1 MIPWHDGPDEGRAS
15 EAVRRWRRPISR
27 LSGGVTIILPRPA
40 AATFPEPTELMTSTP
55 IPVTRRDPRRLVDRR
70 AETPRPIGRQLRN
83 RRPGRSCATLVAIV
97 GMSLGGI
104 AIGGCGEQAGTGAP
118 APPTVPSQVVEVD
131 VSTSIMA
138 PVRRQLGA
146 TGTLFPDEETL
157 VAAKVTGRII
167 ELRAD
172 LGDEVDAGTLL
183 AQIDPIDAELALQE
197 RRLALAEAL
206 AQLGLDPDD
215 PGALASVD
223 TAHVDGLPAVQRA
236 RRQADNTRAR
246 LERSEVLL
254 AQDPPLI
261 SAQDHADLQTAW
273 EVAEQ
278 DHQLALLSSRATL
291 ARAQTLTAQ
300 VASAER
306 VLADTRV
313 IAPEGIAP
321 PLPAE
326 FESLRLEWD
335 RERLWSIAERYVG
348 VGTLVQPGSPLF
360 RLVDTDPLKLR
371 VPVPEHRIAQV
382 ALGARAVVRGE
393 GSTVDAHGRVLR
405 ISPVVDPRTR
415 TFGVEIIVPNP
426 DRTLRPGGFA
436 RAAIQAAMT
445 EDALLVPA
453 DAIVVFAGVEK
464 IFVVDGEIASERRV
478 ETGASFGTLVE
489 VLRGLDADQT
499 VIRRPSPSLIAGTPV
514 RVAERVAITPPPTGQ
529 GG

>member
-1 MIPWHDGPDEGRAS
+1 MISTPS
-15 EAVRRWRRPISR
+15 LLTRRHPRRFVDR
-27 LSGGVTIILPRPA
+27 CA
-40 AATFPEPTELMTSTP
+40 EPTASIGLHARHRAP
-55 IPVTRRDPRRLVDRR
+55 GNFVT
-70 AETPRPIGRQLRN
+70 
-83 RRPGRSCATLVAIV
+83 TLVAIV
-97 GMSLGGI
+97 SISLGGVV
-104 AIGGCGEQAGTGAP
+104 IGGCGERTGTA
-118 APPTVPSQVVEVD
+118 ASEPPTVPSQAVEVN
-131 VSTSIMA
+131 VSNSIMA

-167 ELRAD
+167 ELRVD
-172 LGDEVDAGTLL
+172 LGDEVAAGTLL
-183 AQIDPIDAELALQE
+183 AQVDPIDAELALQE

-223 TAHVDGLPAVQRA
+223 AAHVDGLPAVQRA

-335 RERLWSIAERYVG
+335 RERRWSVAERLVG
-348 VGTLVQPGSPLF
+348 VGTLVQPGTPLF
-360 RLVDTDPLKLR
+360 RLVDADPLKLR
-371 VPVPEHRIAQV
+371 VPIPEHRIAQV
-382 ALGARAVVRGE
+382 ALGALASVRGE
-393 GSTVDAHGRVLR
+393 GSTVDARGRVLR
-405 ISPVVDPRTR
+405 ISPVIDPRTR

-436 RAAIQAAMT
+436 RAAIQAATT

-453 DAIVVFAGVEK
+453 DAVVVFAGVEK
-464 IFVVDGEIASERRV
+464 IFIVDDDVASERRV

-499 VIRRPSPSLIAGTPV
+499 VIRRPSPTLIAGTPV
-514 RVAERVAITPPPTGQ
+514 RVAERVAITPPSTGQ